1 MEQSFH
7 LPRAAAERAALRA
20 RNSGEINFAVPW
32 GNVVVSC
39 MTAEL
44 IDLLRRR
51 VAIIADHAWRDR
63 DAAGHLSALQEVSEK
78 ISAWTLAHRT
88 EVDAQM
94 RHYLAN
100 ASYQK
105 ALAHL
110 EAREE

>member
-1 MEQSFH
+1 
-7 LPRAAAERAALRA
+7 
-20 RNSGEINFAVPW
+20 
-32 GNVVVSC
+32 

-44 IDLLRRR
+44 TTLLRRR
-51 VAIIADHAWRDR
+51 VSIIADHAWRDR
-63 DAAGHLSALQEVSEK
+63 DAAEHLNALKDVSEE

-88 EVDAQM
+88 SVDAQM

-110 EAREE
+110 EANPSD

>member
-1 MEQSFH
+1 MIS
-7 LPRAAAERAALRA
+7 
-20 RNSGEINFAVPW
+20 
-32 GNVVVSC
+32 
-39 MTAEL
+39 EL
-44 IDLLRRR
+44 TDLLRQR
-51 VAIIADHAWRDR
+51 VSIIADHGWRDR
-63 DAAGHLSALQEVSEK
+63 DPAAHLEALKDVSEK

-110 EAREE
+110 EAPGEA

>member
-1 MEQSFH
+1 MIS
-7 LPRAAAERAALRA
+7 
-20 RNSGEINFAVPW
+20 
-32 GNVVVSC
+32 
-39 MTAEL
+39 EL
-44 IDLLRRR
+44 TTLLRRR

-63 DAAGHLSALQEVSEK
+63 DAAEHLEALKSVSEE
-78 ISAWTLAHRT
+78 ITTWTLAHRI

-110 EAREE
+110 EALTEK